1 DASLMVHLI
10 WPFVCLRSLKLLSL
24 RGRYE
29 KAGLSVADEP
39 IPWNADAVLVEA
51 VIRHP
56 AHPVPRKD
64 EFQLRTPDRI
74 PRLPIALQP
83 AEEGAVRVT
92 FRLPPIQCQTS
103 AAVYC
108 GANLLGQILLPFL
121 PAAVFLRNLGVRSPT
136 VFAFLG
142 ASNVA
147 CQTLV
152 EGQCHGLSAGGI
164 LASPT
169 SLLPISDFNLRAEFT
184 GPNN

>member
-1 DASLMVHLI
+1 MTIWRTMAQGTAYVWSLLKHAHASLMAHLT

-24 RGRYE
+24 RRRYE
-29 KAGLSVADEP
+29 KAGLSVDDEP

-56 AHPVPRKD
+56 AHAVPRKD
-64 EFQLRTPDRI
+64 EFQLRTPERI
-74 PRLPIALQP
+74 PRLPVALQP
-83 AEEGAVRVT
+83 AKDEGAIRVT
-92 FRLPPIQCQTS
+92 FRLPPIQRQTS

-108 GANLLGQILLPFL
+108 GADLLGQILLPFL
-121 PAAVFLRNLGVRSPT
+121 PADVFLRNLGVRSPT

-152 EGQCHGLSAGGI
+152 EVQCH
-164 LASPT
+164 
-169 SLLPISDFNLRAEFT
+169 
-184 GPNN
+184 